1 MDHDLSSQE
10 TAVIATFS
18 SRRDA
23 EIAQEYLKDEG
34 ISAFFS
40 ADDAGGMHPE
50 LQRSQGVDLLVLD
63 GAAERAHALL
73 EEADLLEGSRE
84 EFDDSDPD
92 DPIST
97 ATPWSAVRAALY
109 ILTAAGAIM
118 LARQLF
124 FQG

>member
-1 MDHDLSSQE
+1 MDQDLSSQE

-23 EIAQEYLKDEG
+23 EIAREYLIDEG

-63 GAAERAHALL
+63 AAAERAVALL
-73 EEADLLEGSRE
+73 EEADLLEGSWE
-84 EFDDSDPD
+84 DMDESDPD
-92 DPIST
+92 DPVAQ
-97 ATPWSAVRAALY
+97 ATPWSAVRFVFYLLAAV
-109 ILTAAGAIM
+109 GAIA
-118 LARQLF
+118 LARLLLF
-124 FQG
+124 